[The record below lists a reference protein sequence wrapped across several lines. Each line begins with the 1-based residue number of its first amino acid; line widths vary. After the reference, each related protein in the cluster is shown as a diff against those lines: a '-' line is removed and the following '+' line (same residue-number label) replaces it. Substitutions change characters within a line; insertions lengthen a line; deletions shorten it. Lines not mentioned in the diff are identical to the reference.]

1 MSAIMK
7 VLLTDHAAEA
17 QWGDKAFLSFNQGGA
32 VVHLTGDESECLRV
46 IQRAGRR
53 LDAQGVKQVALVGSD
68 WDLERRYAFYQG
80 FYNPRAGQ
88 SLYLG
93 DMPTAEQAQLD
104 ALLEVTRWTRQITNA
119 TPEELYPLSLAEQAA
134 TFIGQQAPE
143 HTSFDIISGETLK
156 ELGHIGTYQVGRG
169 SERVPAL
176 LMLDY
181 NPSGDPQT
189 PVAACLV
196 GKGITFDAG
205 GYSIKGSDNM
215 LPMKSDMGGAAM
227 VSGALAL
234 AIRQGLKARV
244 KLFLCCAE
252 NLVSGHAF
260 KLGDILTYR
269 NGASVEILNTDAEGR
284 LVLADGLLCAA
295 ETGTNNILDA
305 ATLTGAAKVAL
316 GRDYHAV
323 LSMDESRSL
332 QLCQWA
338 REVNEKAWPLP
349 LESWHLGQLSSS
361 FAEMGNVASAEG
373 TAGATT
379 AAAFL
384 SRFVA
389 PQINWVHL
397 DLSAS
402 YQKNGNDL
410 WAAGAKGHGVR
421 LIARWLHEVCASA
434 RR

>member
-7 VLLTDHAAEA
+7 VMLTDHAADA
-17 QWGDKAFLSFNQGGA
+17 QWGDKALTSFNQNGVA
-32 VVHLTGDESECLRV
+32 IHLNGDEAERLRQ

-53 LDAQGVKQVALVGSD
+53 LDAQGIKQLALTGTE

-93 DMPTAEQAQLD
+93 DMPAEEQKQLD
-104 ALLEVTRWTRQITNA
+104 SLLEATRWVRQITNG
-119 TPEELYPLSLAEQAA
+119 TPEEIYPQSLAEQAA
-134 TFIGQQAPE
+134 DFIARQAWE
-143 HTSFDIISGETLK
+143 KVSFEIISGDALLEQ
-156 ELGHIGTYQVGRG
+156 GHVGIYQVGRG
-169 SERVPAL
+169 SVRAPVL
-176 LMLDY
+176 LKLDF
-181 NPSGDPQT
+181 NPSGDAQA

-196 GKGITFDAG
+196 GKGITFDSG
-205 GYSIKGSDNM
+205 GYSLKSSDNM

-234 AIRQGLKARV
+234 AIRQGLNQRV
-244 KLFLCCAE
+244 QLFLCCAE

-269 NGASVEILNTDAEGR
+269 NGVSVEILNTDAEGR

-295 ETGTNNILDA
+295 DSGAKHILDA
-305 ATLTGAAKVAL
+305 ATLTGAAKMAL

-323 LSMDESRSL
+323 FSLDEARSQ
-332 QLCQWA
+332 QLCHFA
-338 REVNEKAWPLP
+338 KAVNEKAWALP
-349 LESWHLGQLSSS
+349 LEPWHLAQLTSS
-361 FAEMGNVASAEG
+361 FAELGNVASAEG

-384 SRFVA
+384 SRFVPA
-389 PQINWVHL
+389 DVDWMHM

-410 WAAGAKGHGVR
+410 WAPGGKGHGVR
-421 LIARWLHEVCASA
+421 TIARWLLEVTAK
-434 RR
+434 